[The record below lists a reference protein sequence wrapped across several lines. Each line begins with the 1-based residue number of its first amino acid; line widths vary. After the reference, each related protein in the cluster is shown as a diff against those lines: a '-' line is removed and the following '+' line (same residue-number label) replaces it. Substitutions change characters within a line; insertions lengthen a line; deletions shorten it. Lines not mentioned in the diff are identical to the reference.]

1 MANHFQS
8 LLETPNLALNK
19 LQPENNIFSWIVVFP
34 ILAPQQYS
42 RKLSV
47 IELQID
53 KCLRKLQNLTS
64 NLNWKIIQRSHTSA
78 FHNTWLI
85 KLHFF
90 LSQSCDKLWS
100 DKWLNI
106 RSVKVNVNIT
116 PQSTFRKWVFNNK
129 WFYNLNHQRCIDPWC
144 GPFWRPPTP
153 HQPLSPQIYTPLKI
167 SKS

>member
-1 MANHFQS
+1 MKINHKHFQS

-53 KCLRKLQNLTS
+53 KCLRNTGLIKLQNLTS
-64 NLNWKIIQRSHTSA
+64 NLNWTIIQRSHTSA
-78 FHNTWLI
+78 LHNTWLI
-85 KLHFF
+85 KLHFL

-100 DKWLNI
+100 NKWLK
-106 RSVKVNVNIT
+106 SVKVNVNVTSQSIGIIT
-116 PQSTFRKWVFNNK
+116 VEMGF
-129 WFYNLNHQRCIDPWC
+129 
-144 GPFWRPPTP
+144 
-153 HQPLSPQIYTPLKI
+153 
-167 SKS
+167 